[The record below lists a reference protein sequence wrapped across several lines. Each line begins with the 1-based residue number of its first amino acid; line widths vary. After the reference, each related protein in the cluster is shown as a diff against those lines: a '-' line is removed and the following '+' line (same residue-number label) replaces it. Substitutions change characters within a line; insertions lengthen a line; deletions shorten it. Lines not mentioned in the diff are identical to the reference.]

1 MQPVGFQERAHGAL
15 LLFLRPVWVDPY
27 SRARR
32 SRVGAAIAY
41 ARALQVRVISA
52 VVAVDQLRVRFDDQA
67 AQGAA
72 RRERQHR
79 VAGFDRCGPYVGVV
93 ARGAQLAVDLVRIA
107 AELQPA
113 VNVCARA
120 GFVVGIVGAIDAHGV
135 ARDFAVGT
143 GLDGVAG
150 GGQI

>member
-1 MQPVGFQERAHGAL
+1 M
-15 LLFLRPVWVDPY
+15 
-27 SRARR
+27 
-32 SRVGAAIAY
+32 
-41 ARALQVRVISA
+41 
-52 VVAVDQLRVRFDDQA
+52 
-67 AQGAA
+67 
-72 RRERQHR
+72 
-79 VAGFDRCGPYVGVV
+79 V

-113 VNVCARA
+113 VNICARA